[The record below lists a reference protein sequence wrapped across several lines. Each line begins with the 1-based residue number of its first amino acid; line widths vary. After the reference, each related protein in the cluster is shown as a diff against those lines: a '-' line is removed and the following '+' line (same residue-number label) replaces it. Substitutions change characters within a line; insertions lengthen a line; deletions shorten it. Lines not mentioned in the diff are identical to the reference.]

1 MGQTGRLFEAA
12 LGTFSQQKS
21 DNRPSS
27 RTKPLN
33 FPWLRSGTTTSVDA
47 EVRAACRDGADG
59 CRVELSGRITID
71 SSPDLQTLLL
81 RRVESPD
88 CRTLTVDLYDVAYI
102 DTSGLAMLMEL
113 LRAARLQAKDL
124 RLSGLRERPRYLLE
138 ATRLLHLFQE
148 VDREGRP

>member
-1 MGQTGRLFEAA
+1 M
-12 LGTFSQQKS
+12 
-21 DNRPSS
+21 S
-27 RTKPLN
+27 RD
-33 FPWLRSGTTTSVDA
+33 S
-47 EVRAACRDGADG
+47 ADG

-71 SSPDLQTLLL
+71 SSPSVEALLL
-81 RRVESPD
+81 RRVQSPN

-113 LRAARLQAKDL
+113 LRATRLKGKEL

>member
-12 LGTFSQQKS
+12 PGTFSQQRSEK
-21 DNRPSS
+21 RPSCC
-27 RTKPLN
+27 TKPVNL
-33 FPWLRSGTTTSVDA
+33 PWLRSGTTASVDA

-71 SSPDLQTLLL
+71 SSPDLQSLLL
-81 RRVESPD
+81 RRVQSPD
-88 CRTLTVDLYDVAYI
+88 CSTLTVDLYDVAYI
-102 DTSGLAMLMEL
+102 DTSGLAMLMEV
-113 LRAARLQAKDL
+113 LRAARLRGKDL

-138 ATRLLHLFQE
+138 VTRLLHLFRE